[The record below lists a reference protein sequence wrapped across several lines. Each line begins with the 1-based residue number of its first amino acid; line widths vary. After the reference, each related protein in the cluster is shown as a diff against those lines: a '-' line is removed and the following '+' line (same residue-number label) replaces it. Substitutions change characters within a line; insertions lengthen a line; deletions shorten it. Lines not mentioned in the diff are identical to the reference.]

1 MRSCKFL
8 RQIIHLKK
16 LTETVYEVL
25 TETTLK
31 FNYPEKTA
39 WIGGTIGIIGDNSKL
54 MNTIASVL
62 LGLP

>member
-54 MNTIASVL
+54 MNAIASVL